1 MIISSNNTPDLA
13 PQRFQATLRKKSIPS
28 SMYQHK
34 PDGTKSLWSH
44 MQSTTAHKVTPLGT
58 PAAPW
63 LPARPKGDPAVH
75 HPRSTVAR
83 RAAFWGQSHMPIN
96 ACNMQTLK
104 QAYAQAY
111 SFHWQEVPNT
121 ENALSSTA
129 STLQLMMFGPPVQ
142 PRSVSVQAIRQ
153 PRKAA
158 NTAHSRV

>member
-121 ENALSSTA
+121 EVGHHARA
-129 STLQLMMFGPPVQ
+129 
-142 PRSVSVQAIRQ
+142 R
-153 PRKAA
+153 RKCTEQYGFHLAA
-158 NTAHSRV
+158 NDVWSTRPTS